1 MSRAGITNTL
11 IENGIKER
19 NTDIDTSAQLSMYDI
34 WDNIDDTH
42 ETTYQL
48 ISPEGDIFDLTFST
62 NDPRAFDNWCVEE
75 GLNPEKVHAIAKEGL
90 NSAHKDW
97 FVKIIDTPV
106 EIPEKEPEPVVEAAP
121 KKPKKK
127 RRTKAQIE
135 ADKVAKEKKDVG
147 NSVSEGAGTKKPKK
161 KRRTKAQI
169 EADKVTKATE
179 KPKRKTRKKKPIKV
193 LELNSKVEDELPEP
207 IFDLDHAQDQ
217 VIAEIFTEEKVKND
231 DGWDEIEL
239 KVIDENIDEMRP
251 VAFKQSAETIPM
263 NRKQRRAAKK
273 QKRK

>member
-62 NDPRAFDNWCVEE
+62 NDTRAFDNWCVEE
-75 GLNPEKVHAIAKEGL
+75 GLNPEKIHAIAKEGL

-106 EIPEKEPEPVVEAAP
+106 EIPEEEPEPVVKAAP
-121 KKPKKK
+121 KKPRKKRRTKAQIAADKVAKEKKDVGDSVGEGAGTTKPKKK

-135 ADKVAKEKKDVG
+135 ADKVKK
-147 NSVSEGAGTKKPKK
+147 A
-161 KRRTKAQI
+161 
-169 EADKVTKATE
+169 
-179 KPKRKTRKKKPIKV
+179 
-193 LELNSKVEDELPEP
+193 
-207 IFDLDHAQDQ
+207 
-217 VIAEIFTEEKVKND
+217 TEEKVKND

-239 KVIDENIDEMRP
+239 KVIDENKDAMRP
-251 VAFKQSAETIPM
+251 AAFKQSAETIPM

>member
-62 NDPRAFDNWCVEE
+62 NDTRAFDNWCVEE
-75 GLNPEKVHAIAKEGL
+75 GLNPEKIHAIAKEGL

-106 EIPEKEPEPVVEAAP
+106 EIPEEEPEPVVEAAP

-127 RRTKAQIE
+127 RRTKAQIA
-135 ADKVAKEKKDVG
+135 ADKVA
-147 NSVSEGAGTKKPKK
+147 
-161 KRRTKAQI
+161 
-169 EADKVTKATE
+169 KATE

-239 KVIDENIDEMRP
+239 KVIDENKDAMRP
-251 VAFKQSAETIPM
+251 AAFKQSAETIPM

>member
-62 NDPRAFDNWCVEE
+62 NDTRAFDNWCVEE

-106 EIPEKEPEPVVEAAP
+106 EIPEKEPESVVEAAP

-127 RRTKAQIE
+127 RRTKAQIA

-147 NSVSEGAGTKKPKK
+147 DSVVKGAGTKKPKK

-251 VAFKQSAETIPM
+251 VAFKQSAE
-263 NRKQRRAAKK
+263 KK
-273 QKRK
+273 EIDSII